1 MRAKEFLKENNQ
13 LPVDPAVHQAQRAI
27 TTHVNKIN
35 SVPEL
40 NKIYSFIRKVDLGD
54 GFKEVFSKDKDLV
67 QVQSILSQAIIDV
80 NAPIEEKLAFAKE
93 FATIGVID
101 ANLLLTSGVTRP
113 IDSAIVTDYP
123 NIYQQVA
130 PALLNIA
137 GQFHAGEKKTKKGK
151 GEFFFALCSPDITL
165 SKNKGD
171 LMINRSVAVEVK
183 DNEARLI
190 SRNGYGTT
198 VQATAEVA
206 KDIEDFIS
214 EVFKENNPFLNQ
226 PQTANLGPKSNF
238 WSAFGPTAIQA
249 GVNPNTVVS
258 FMKTS
263 MKKIVSG
270 LYTKISS
277 SDLQAFTN
285 SVTSNGTLD
294 WKAFTSVA
302 KPFAFRYYK
311 EQDQFSGILFI
322 NSDKQTFTYIDNE
335 TDFATKIGV
344 KGWGFYPSNQNAG
357 LQVKTP

>member
-1 MRAKEFLKENNQ
+1 MRAREFLKENIQ
-13 LPVDPAVHQAQRAI
+13 APADPAVQQAQTAI

-40 NKIYSFIRKVDLGD
+40 HKIYSYIRKVDLGD
-54 GFKEVFSKDKDLV
+54 GFKEVFSKDTDLV
-67 QVQSILSQAIIDV
+67 QVQSVLSQAIIDV
-80 NAPIEEKLAFAKE
+80 NAPIEDKLEFAKE
-93 FATIGVID
+93 FATIGVVD
-101 ANLLLTSGVTRP
+101 TSLLLSSGVTQA
-113 IDSAIVTDYP
+113 IDSVIVTDYP
-123 NIYQQVA
+123 EIYQQIA

-171 LMINRSVAVEVK
+171 LLVNGSVAVEVK

-190 SRNGYGTT
+190 SRKGYGTT

-214 EVFKENNPFLNQ
+214 KTFGDNNPFINQ
-226 PQTANLGPKSNF
+226 PQKANLGPKSNF
-238 WSAFGPTAIQA
+238 WSTFGPTAIQA
-249 GVNPNTVVS
+249 GVDPQTIQT
-258 FMKTS
+258 FMKNS

-270 LYTKISS
+270 LYTAISES
-277 SDLQAFTN
+277 ELQFFTN

-294 WKAFTSVA
+294 WRAFTSIA
-302 KPFAFRYYK
+302 KPFAYRYYQK
-311 EQDQFSGILFI
+311 QDQFNGILFI
-322 NSDKQTFTYIDNE
+322 NSDTQTVTYIDNE
-335 TDFATKIGV
+335 EDFANKIGV
-344 KGWGFYPSNQNAG
+344 VGWGFYPSNQNAG

>member
-27 TTHVNKIN
+27 TTHVNKITN
-35 SVPEL
+35 VPEL
-40 NKIYSFIRKVDLGD
+40 HKIYSFIRKVDLGD

-93 FATIGVID
+93 FATVGIVD
-101 ANLLLTSGVTRP
+101 ANILLTSGVTRP
-113 IDSAIVTDYP
+113 IDSVIVTDYP

-171 LMINRSVAVEVK
+171 LIINRSVAVEVK

-198 VQATAEVA
+198 VQATAEVT
-206 KDIEDFIS
+206 KDIEDFIN
-214 EVFKENNPFLNQ
+214 EVFTENNPFLNQ
-226 PQTANLGPKSNF
+226 PQKANLGPQSNF
-238 WSAFGPTAIQA
+238 WSTFGPTAIQA
-249 GVNPNTVVS
+249 GVNPNTIVN

-277 SDLQAFTN
+277 SDLQEFTN
-285 SVTSNGTLD
+285 SITSNGTLD

-302 KPFAFRYYK
+302 KPFAFKYYQ
-311 EQDQFSGILFI
+311 EQDQFNGILFI

-335 TDFATKIGV
+335 IDFAAKIGV
-344 KGWGFYPSNQNAG
+344 QGWGFYPSNQNAG